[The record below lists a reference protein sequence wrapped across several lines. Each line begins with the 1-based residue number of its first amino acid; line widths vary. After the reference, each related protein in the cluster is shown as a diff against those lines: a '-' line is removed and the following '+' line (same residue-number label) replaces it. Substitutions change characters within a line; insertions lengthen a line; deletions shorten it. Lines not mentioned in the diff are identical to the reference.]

1 MEGQRGRKRALCKN
15 ISMGRVAICLTV
27 SLNFNCCREG
37 DGNGK
42 GDGERSCLLALHATN
57 VEVVNCLRSS
67 AATTRRPPQSTQFVL
82 SSSLFSISVPL
93 FGSAATPTV
102 CLVLLLLLL
111 PLFLQLH
118 ENELHS
124 HTHTH
129 IHSRTLDIVN
139 TLLF

>member
-1 MEGQRGRKRALCKN
+1 M
-15 ISMGRVAICLTV
+15 
-27 SLNFNCCREG
+27 
-37 DGNGK
+37 

-82 SSSLFSISVPL
+82 SSSLFSLPVPL

-102 CLVLLLLLL
+102 CLILLLLLL

-124 HTHTH
+124 HTHTLAH
-129 IHSRTLDIVN
+129 TRHRKHTLVLSHKMCDVYLPLRP
-139 TLLF
+139 TRLC